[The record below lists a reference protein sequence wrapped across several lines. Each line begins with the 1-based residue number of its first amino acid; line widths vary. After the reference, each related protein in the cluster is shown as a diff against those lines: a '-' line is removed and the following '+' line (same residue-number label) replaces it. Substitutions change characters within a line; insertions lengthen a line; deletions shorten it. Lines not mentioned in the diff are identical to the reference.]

1 MAAGYAAGTTF
12 GYTSLS
18 GGDVFTA
25 ANLKIM
31 CEMESIVVN
40 NRQYQDYCRLLPP
53 DYQQCAPQTMSILT
67 VFGVDPQS
75 CDITE
80 EAVRATADA
89 IYTAMR
95 SKDEEQRKL
104 YTFFVDTGFPKEISL
119 STQGA
124 FLIWDFRGQATTTC
138 RATCA

>member
-80 EAVRATADA
+80 PTTSHDW
-89 IYTAMR
+89 YWCGSLDYLMR
-95 SKDEEQRKL
+95 IQ
-104 YTFFVDTGFPKEISL
+104 
-119 STQGA
+119 
-124 FLIWDFRGQATTTC
+124 
-138 RATCA
+138 